1 MEMLT
6 EKPFNNKSLSFPI
19 SQLSA
24 VFEMQPHDSDK
35 GSMLNCQDGKW
46 CTCYKYINYHF
57 TKRFKDFK

>member
-6 EKPFNNKSLSFPI
+6 EKPFNNQSPSFPM

-35 GSMLNCQDGKW
+35 GPMLNCQGAPA
-46 CTCYKYINYHF
+46 TNI
-57 TKRFKDFK
+57 